1 MVECRVASPGADPL
15 VWRRPGVAFEG
26 ARVTRKGA
34 DDPGRPSGGGDDDEK
49 EALLRRIHEF
59 LKHGRPPEEDEVEEW
74 GEFVSALRYLREEMP
89 ADERQTLINRW
100 ESALRQAAP
109 DLALPPPFRETLLL
123 ALEAAASVGA
133 AWGALEREGADDESG
148 LVEQAPIV
156 RVAEWSLEVEQE
168 NGTVFLNVRDRRVDA
183 RFELT
188 HPLVLAHL
196 ASDVKGLIQQ
206 GGPWVAPEEPLA
218 VDDIPYVRVNA
229 VAGYAC
235 GNYDYRGFPAVALQ
249 AGYEGEVL
257 ALCLFQPQQL
267 TELLHQARDVMR
279 ER

>member
-1 MVECRVASPGADPL
+1 M
-15 VWRRPGVAFEG
+15 
-26 ARVTRKGA
+26 TRKG
-34 DDPGRPSGGGDDDEK
+34 PGPEESGRGERGGDDDER

-59 LKHGRPPEEDEVEEW
+59 LRHSHPTDEDEVEEW

-89 ADERQTLINRW
+89 ADERQALISRW
-100 ESALRQAAP
+100 ETALQHAVP
-109 DLALPPPFRETLLL
+109 DLPLPQSHRDSLLL

-133 AWGALEREGADDESG
+133 AWGALEREGVEEETG
-148 LVEQAPIV
+148 PIEQAPII
-156 RVAEWSLEVEQE
+156 RVADWSLDVEQE
-168 NGTVFLNVRDRRVDA
+168 NGTVFLNVRDRRADA

-206 GGPWVAPEEPLA
+206 NGPWVAAEPPMSAEE
-218 VDDIPYVRVNA
+218 IPFFRVNA

-235 GNYDYRGFPAVALQ
+235 GNYDYRGLPAVALLT
-249 AGYEGEVL
+249 GYEGDVL
-257 ALCLFQPQQL
+257 ALCLFQAAQL
-267 TELLHQARDVMR
+267 RDLLAQARDILR

>member
-1 MVECRVASPGADPL
+1 M
-15 VWRRPGVAFEG
+15 
-26 ARVTRKGA
+26 TRKSGDEGGRGTGA
-34 DDPGRPSGGGDDDEK
+34 SDDDDK

-59 LKHGRPPEEDEVEEW
+59 LRHGHAPEEDEVEEW

-89 ADERQTLINRW
+89 ADERQALINRW

-109 DLALPPPFRETLLL
+109 GLDLPTNERETLLL

-133 AWGALEREGADDESG
+133 AWGALEREGASDESG
-148 LVEQAPIV
+148 IVEQAPII
-156 RVAEWSLEVEQE
+156 RVAEWSLETEQE
-168 NGTVFLNVRDRRVDA
+168 NGTLFLNVRDRRVDA

-196 ASDVKGLIQQ
+196 ASDVKGLVHQ
-206 GGPWVAPEEPLA
+206 GGPWVAPEETPG
-218 VDDIPYVRVNA
+218 VDDIPFVRLTA
-229 VAGYAC
+229 LAGYAC
-235 GNYDYRGFPAVALQ
+235 GNYDYRGFPAVAMQ
-249 AGYEGEVL
+249 TSYEGDVL

-267 TELLHQARDVMR
+267 EELLRQAREVLR